1 MEQFKNIFNNK
12 VGFWLVVVLL
22 LVPGVQAIAKTPDVI
37 AAEKRVLN
45 VTNSITRLLE
55 RNKQQYR
62 KNPAQLNAMIR
73 KEVLPFIDFSSMAK
87 LTLGKHW
94 RTANPQ
100 QRIRF
105 INAYREMLLR
115 SYAKTMLEYTGANV
129 VAGRSVANK
138 KPGYV
143 LVRTVV
149 KPKAGASI
157 TANYSVRKKS
167 GDWKAYNVEIAGIN
181 LISNFRTNFTREA
194 SAKGLNAL
202 IARLEKTSK

>member
-1 MEQFKNIFNNK
+1 MEQLKNILSNK
-12 VGFWLVVVLL
+12 ASLWVLAVFL
-22 LVPGVQAIAKTPDVI
+22 LFPTMEAMAKTSDVL

-45 VTNSITRLLE
+45 ITNSITRLLE
-55 RNKQQYR
+55 QNKQQYR
-62 KNPAQLNAMIR
+62 NSPTQLNAMIR
-73 KEVLPFIDFSSMAK
+73 REVLPFIDFNSMAK

-100 QRIRF
+100 QRTRF
-105 INAYREMLLR
+105 INAYREMLVR

-157 TANYSVRKKS
+157 TANYSVRKNS

-181 LISNFRTNFTREA
+181 LITNFRTNFTREA

-202 IARLEKTSK
+202 ITRLEKTGK

>member
-1 MEQFKNIFNNK
+1 MEHLKNILSK
-12 VGFWLVVVLL
+12 RAGLWILVISLL
-22 LVPGVQAIAKTPDVI
+22 FPAVQAMAKTPDVT

-45 VTNSITRLLE
+45 ITNSITRLLE
-55 RNKQQYR
+55 KNKQQYHS
-62 KNPAQLNAMIR
+62 NPAQLNAMIR
-73 KEVLPFIDFSSMAK
+73 REVLPFIDFSSMAK

-100 QRIRF
+100 QRTRF
-105 INAYREMLLR
+105 INAYREMLVR
-115 SYAKTMLEYTGANV
+115 SYARTMLEYTGANV

-181 LISNFRTNFTREA
+181 LITNFRTNFTREV

-202 IARLEKTSK
+202 ITRLEKIGK